1 MLRVTRIHI
10 GQGHALYDWCDN
22 MCRCSNNMYNSAL
35 YVLRNVLTAL
45 DKKPDERHEK
55 EQELLDD
62 IKAALP
68 EMNARRRKDS
78 TPFAIPGEDDYK
90 TLSSGFLDTYFKV
103 TKHSAYYAKGF
114 SVQAAQ
120 RAIDDACEAM
130 DSFWE
135 LMRIWHQEPG
145 RLSGKPGIPR
155 YRKKGGLSTTT
166 FTNQDA
172 AIYQVTR
179 EEQVHY
185 ELKLPKLDLLNPP
198 TATEK
203 STDDK
208 ETVPSNKTET
218 DKKAKKKAKPEPP
231 SCMGSRKNRYDLG
244 QYKPTG
250 DLSQVE
256 VVPWH
261 GGFWLNMTFD
271 DGVTE
276 EELEARI
283 VDVPERIAWID
294 PGVNVF
300 VAAVSNCGAPCL
312 LISGGSLKADNQW
325 YNKRMAEEQ
334 SRVTKGGV
342 IGDDGEKTA
351 KKFSMTP
358 VAEGIVRYRENR
370 VHDFLF
376 KCAARVLD
384 WCVENRID
392 TLGMNYNDTW
402 KDDCKMRHESKQLFM
417 EIPFARFRDIL
428 MMKCFWLGIRFEVR
442 EESYTSKASFLDNDL
457 IPVFGSVEAREW
469 VSSGRRVE
477 RGLFRSADGTLIH
490 ADLNGAA
497 NGLRKAYPDAFERDG
512 AVFPDFRNVRYL
524 KHPDEEFELVN
535 RARQLER
542 NDYAQVSKSRLRRE
556 RRKASAQIVGPL
568 TAHRSGIVYVV
579 PHGIELCE

>member
-35 YVLRNVLTAL
+35 YVLRNVLTAI
-45 DKKPDERHEK
+45 DKKPDKRHKK
-55 EQELLDD
+55 EQELLNK
-62 IKAALP
+62 IEAVLP
-68 EMNARRRKDS
+68 TMNERRSKS
-78 TPFAIPGEDDYK
+78 TTPFTLPGPDDYK
-90 TLSSGFLDTYFKV
+90 TLPYTFLDAYFKV
-103 TKHSAYYAKGF
+103 TKHPAYYADGF
-114 SVQAAQ
+114 PVKTAQQAIRQ
-120 RAIDDACEAM
+120 ACEDM
-130 DSFWE
+130 DSFWKSIV
-135 LMRIWHQEPG
+135 MWHQQ
-145 RLSGKPGIPR
+145 PGILTGRPNLPR
-155 YRKKGGLSTTT
+155 YKKKGGLSTATID
-166 FTNQDA
+166 NQDSG
-172 AIYQVTR
+172 ISTLFRTGHQC
-179 EEQVHY
+179 Y
-185 ELKLPKLDLLNPP
+185 ELKLPKLDLLKPKDED
-198 TATEK
+198 EK
-203 STDDK
+203 DTTS
-208 ETVPSNKTET
+208 
-218 DKKAKKKAKPEPP
+218 KKPDTPKKSKNSKKGKPKPP
-231 SCMGSRKNRYDLG
+231 SCMGSGKNRYFLG
-244 QYKPTG
+244 KHKPVG

-271 DGVTE
+271 DGIIE

-283 VDVPERIAWID
+283 TDSPERIAWID
-294 PGVNVF
+294 PGVNMF

-325 YNKRMAEEQ
+325 YNKKMAKEQ
-334 SRVTKGGV
+334 SRVTKGGSK
-342 IGDDGEKTA
+342 DENGEKTP
-351 KKFSMTP
+351 KRFVMTP
-358 VAEGIVRYRENR
+358 AAESIVRYRENR

-402 KDDCKMRHESKQLFM
+402 KNDCKMRHESKQLFM
-417 EIPFARFRDIL
+417 EVPFARFRDIL
-428 MMKCFWLGIRFEVR
+428 AMKCFWAGIRFEVR
-442 EESYTSKASFLDNDL
+442 EESFTSKASFLDNDS
-457 IPVFGSVEAREW
+457 IPTFGSDDVRGW